1 MFHCFCVEVEQ
12 NFKHRQRCAQEVL
25 CLDYSNM
32 QERRNTSKYMI
43 TRRHWFLISS
53 LWFWKW
59 MWLTV
64 FSTRERE
71 RKRDVPI
78 EMSLSW
84 NKVSGCHT
92 KLISAT
98 FLPTWKSFFSIY
110 VGICLGNCRVQTW
123 IRTAVYLFNINSNVC
138 KYSK

>member
-71 RKRDVPI
+71 RKR
-78 EMSLSW
+78 EMFQSKCHWVEIKYLGAIQNWFQQLFCRRENPFSQFT
-84 NKVSGCHT
+84 SGFVLEIAAC
-92 KLISAT
+92 KRELERLYIYLI
-98 FLPTWKSFFSIY
+98 F
-110 VGICLGNCRVQTW
+110 V
-123 IRTAVYLFNINSNVC
+123 NVC